1 MHVLIVDDERD
12 IGFLIRG
19 ILMQID
25 VSSEV
30 ARNLRMARDFIKENT
45 FDLYFIDIN
54 LPDGS
59 GFDLV
64 RELSNVNGI
73 PDIVIISAFDGQEER
88 EEASALGVRKFIN
101 KPFTKKEILEAIK

>member
-12 IGFLIRG
+12 IGYLIRG

-25 VSSEV
+25 INCEV
-30 ARNLRMARDFIKENT
+30 AQNLRMAMEIIENQT
-45 FDLYFIDIN
+45 FDLYFIDIH

-64 RELSNVNGI
+64 RELNRTNRNS
-73 PDIVIISAFDGQEER
+73 DIVIISAFDGQEER
-88 EEASALGVRKFIN
+88 EEANSLGVRKFIN
-101 KPFTKKEILEAIK
+101 KPFTKMEILEAVK

>member
-12 IGFLIRG
+12 IGYLIRG
-19 ILMQID
+19 ILMQNDINC
-25 VSSEV
+25 EV
-30 ARNLRMARDFIKENT
+30 AQNLEMARDLIKIQT
-45 FDLYFIDIN
+45 FDLYFIDIK

-64 RELSNVNGI
+64 RELNRINGN

-88 EEASALGVRKFIN
+88 DEANLLGVRKFIT
-101 KPFTKKEILEAIK
+101 KPFTKTEILTAVK

>member
-12 IGFLIRG
+12 IGFLIKG
-19 ILMQID
+19 ILMQADI
-25 VSSEV
+25 SCEV
-30 ARNLRMARDFIKENT
+30 ARNLGMARNFIKDNA

-64 RELSNVNGI
+64 RELNKVNGI
-73 PDIVIISAFDGQEER
+73 NDVVIISAFDGQEER

-101 KPFTKKEILEAIK
+101 KPFMKQEILEALK

>member
-12 IGFLIRG
+12 IGYLIKG
-19 ILMQID
+19 ILKQVDISC
-25 VSSEV
+25 VV
-30 ARNLRMARDFIKENT
+30 ARNLGMAKDIIKKQT
-45 FDLYFIDIN
+45 FDVYFIDIK

-64 RELSNVNGI
+64 RELNRNNGS

-88 EEASALGVRKFIN
+88 EEASSLGVRKFIN
-101 KPFTKKEILEAIK
+101 KPFTKKEILEALN